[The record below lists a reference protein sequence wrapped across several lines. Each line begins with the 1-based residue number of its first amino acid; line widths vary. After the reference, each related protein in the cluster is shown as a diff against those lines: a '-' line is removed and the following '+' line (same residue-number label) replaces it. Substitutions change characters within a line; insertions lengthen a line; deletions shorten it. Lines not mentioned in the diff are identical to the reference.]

1 MDYSVDDLRLLV
13 LNVGYAVHNS
23 DWNWK
28 DVSSP
33 FTRLYYVTDGHAQI
47 RMEDG
52 VHDLYPGKLY
62 IVPSFTKHTN
72 ICNGHFEHYYIHIY
86 EDVQSKSKIF
96 EEYDFPFEVAPH
108 EGDSKLFQRL
118 CELNPKGR
126 LQQSNPKSYDNHST
140 LIENIR
146 INKTREF
153 QDIVESRGIV
163 YILTSRF
170 LEAARPKSSS
180 KDERI
185 RIALNYIRKN
195 IGNKIM
201 VKDLADSTSLS
212 MEHFIRLFK
221 KETGETPIMYITRV
235 KMERAMV
242 LLATSNAN
250 IKSIALTLGYD
261 DLSYF
266 TRTFKRFSGVSPQQ
280 YRDRHQAHAR

>member
-1 MDYSVDDLRLLV
+1 MIQHGFGLSLCLDCDVIFPDVVVTREDRSGRCP
-13 LNVGYAVHNS
+13 AVHR
-23 DWNWK
+23 
-28 DVSSP
+28 DVVVSG
-33 FTRLYYVTDGHAQI
+33 LC
-47 RMEDG
+47 
-52 VHDLYPGKLY
+52 
-62 IVPSFTKHTN
+62 IV
-72 ICNGHFEHYYIHIY
+72 
-86 EDVQSKSKIF
+86 
-96 EEYDFPFEVAPH
+96 
-108 EGDSKLFQRL
+108 LRL

-201 VKDLADSTSLS
+201 VKELADSTSLS

-221 KETGETPIMYITRV
+221 KETGETPNMYITRV

-266 TRTFKRFSGVSPQQ
+266 TRTFKRFSGVSPQR
-280 YRDRHQAHAR
+280 YRDQHFTPAG